1 MKLLLLALAL
11 VAGADYLESAV
22 RLSGASCAEDLS
34 QSEIE
39 RFETLAEHPLD
50 LNHSSRRE
58 LLASGLFS
66 PYQTAALM
74 DYISNY
80 GEICSL
86 AELGAVDGIGP
97 AMARDLAP
105 FVTLAPAGPVGARP
119 RKRPRADAM
128 ARAADKSGTL
138 STAFKLSAQYSVFS
152 AGISSKNREYVSG
165 YAAWQGRRFQLI
177 VGDFN
182 ARYGQGLL
190 RWSGFTMTTL
200 YTVGAFARSPS
211 GVSASN
217 TLSAGSAKRGAAADI
232 AWRSTDLSLYAT
244 LDGEQLAHF
253 QYLTLRG
260 SYGLTALHTPDSWSV
275 STDWRFTLRKITLF
289 GEAAVLPKTPD
300 QVGGDG
306 GNGGDGDDG
315 GVMADPDRPSLS
327 LRAGA
332 FYNHSYGRRAA
343 VLLRGSPEEYAAA
356 IGAEIPWASLTC
368 EASYDRDKEKRQL
381 RMVAVCNPTFSA
393 GTFTLKPTIRVHSRY
408 RPEETYRWR
417 NDLRAELD
425 AQTGP
430 WILHARYNAL
440 RCEQWAWLSYVET
453 GYKREKAALFLRG
466 TLFKVDKWNDRIYS
480 YERDSPGNF
489 NVPAYYGR
497 GWALSLYARWR
508 WLSLRAATTRY
519 PWTPDKETKY
529 ELKMQ
534 INLKL

>member
-11 VAGADYLESAV
+11 IAGADYLESAV

-39 RFETLAEHPLD
+39 RYEALAEHPLD
-50 LNHSSRRE
+50 LNSLGRRD
-58 LLASGLFS
+58 LLSSGLFS
-66 PYQTAALM
+66 AYQVAALQ
-74 DYISNY
+74 DYIANY

-97 AMARDLAP
+97 DLARDLAP
-105 FVTLAPAGPVGARP
+105 FVALEPAGPVGARP
-119 RKRPRADAM
+119 RKRPRANAM

-138 STAFKLSAQYSVFS
+138 STASKLSAGYSGFA
-152 AGISSKNREYVSG
+152 AGLSSKDGELISG
-165 YAAWQGRRFQLI
+165 YAACQGRRFQLI

-190 RWSGFTMTTL
+190 SWSGFTMTTL

-211 GVSASN
+211 GLSGSN
-217 TLSAGSAKRGAAADI
+217 TLSAGSAKRGAALGI
-232 AWRSTDLSLYAT
+232 AHGSADLSLYAT

-253 QYLTLRG
+253 QYLTRRG
-260 SYGLTALHTPDSWSV
+260 SYGLTALHSSDKWALSA
-275 STDWRFTLRKITLF
+275 DWRATLKKFTAF
-289 GEAAVLPKTPD
+289 GEAAVIP
-300 QVGGDG
+300 
-306 GNGGDGDDG
+306 
-315 GVMADPDRPSLS
+315 DPDRESLS
-327 LRAGA
+327 IRAGA
-332 FYNHSYGRRAA
+332 FYNHSYGNRGAL
-343 VLLRGSPEEYAAA
+343 LLRYSPEEYAAA
-356 IGAEIPWASLTC
+356 LGAETRWASITS
-368 EASYDRDKEKRQL
+368 EASLNRLKDTRQL
-381 RMVAVCNPTFSA
+381 RTVALCNPTFELGSW
-393 GTFTLKPTIRVHSRY
+393 TLKPTFRFNSRY
-408 RPEETYRWR
+408 RPEEKFCWR

-430 WILHARYNAL
+430 WVLHGRFNAL
-440 RCEQWAWLSYVET
+440 RCEQWAWLSYFET
-453 GYKREKAALFLRG
+453 GYKIEKTALYLRG

-508 WLSLRAATTRY
+508 WFSLRASTTRY
-519 PWTPDKETKY
+519 PWTPDKEPKY

-534 INLKL
+534 VNLKLQ